1 MGSGREVPESRRTLE
16 APTVP
21 AQASQTLPGGSAW
34 GLTWVNGQS
43 RPLGSYEGV
52 ILALLSE
59 PHSTF
64 TKHLLTVRHRLH
76 T

>member
-1 MGSGREVPESRRTLE
+1 MGSGREVPESPRTLE

-21 AQASQTLPGGSAW
+21 AQAAPTLPGGSAW
-34 GLTWVNGQS
+34 GLTRVNGQS
-43 RPLGSYEGV
+43 QPLGSYEGV

-64 TKHLLTVRHRLH
+64 TKHLLSVRHRLH